1 MGEKEFKI
9 KLKLNTIAFVIATAG
24 TLCLPQVLN
33 LQENTLGFTNSIF
46 SVFVWLLCIYAV
58 SWSLHTIDWRDR
70 RGWLIAGVLSF
81 LFTTAMLF
89 GVRLDAVG
97 NVDFK
102 DWHLWVAL
110 PVLTCLFTILVRKFW
125 NFLGGIEE
133 RKSRLAEHIKLPVT
147 PVRAV
152 KYVDVLMFVF
162 LLLCWLPV
170 FLAVYP
176 GFFVYDAQEE
186 WLQVASRNFTTHHP
200 LAHVLLLGGIICA
213 VHKVTDSYNLGIACY
228 MVVQMLVV
236 SGCFTYLL
244 IFMRRKKVA
253 KGLRIV
259 SLLYFALFPVI
270 VMFTLCSAKDTIFT
284 SALLMLILSLIELG
298 DDSEGFFASW
308 KKMTFFVLSALA
320 MMLFRKNGVYAFT
333 VMAVILLFYINWRF
347 YGSDAS
353 IGDLFLRRYRQR
365 EGHGDSQET
374 ERISQG
380 DVSKRRDKKPYLWK
394 MVRLLVV
401 IFAFYYFVN
410 GMMIVVLHA
419 QNEENQEIL
428 TVPIQQLARTYKFN
442 KEIFDAEDIAALHEV
457 LPEEALVLYNPKLSD
472 PVKVHFQND
481 VYAADKSRYAK
492 LWLKIGLRKPLSY
505 LNAWLMNSYGFW
517 YPDTIIDVYSG
528 NTVFTFTYEDSSYF
542 GYEVE
547 EPGYRDSKI
556 PWLDQAYRKLS
567 LEISQEKV
575 PIYSMLYSP
584 GGIFWGIAFVFAY
597 MLYRKKYH
605 IVVPYLMVL
614 LVWLTV
620 ILGPTYLPR
629 YVLIFWFGLPLFA
642 AMLLEEL

>member
-1 MGEKEFKI
+1 MVERRESNMDEKEFKI

-24 TLCLPQVLN
+24 TLCFPQILN
-33 LQENTLGFTNSIF
+33 LKENTLGFTNSIF

-58 SWSLHTIDWRDR
+58 RWSLQTIDWQDR
-70 RGWLIAGVLSF
+70 RGWRIAGILSF

-102 DWHLWVAL
+102 DWRLWVSL
-110 PVLTCLFTILVRKFW
+110 PVLACLFTILVRKFW

-133 RKSRLAEHIKLPVT
+133 RKHRLAEHIRLPVT
-147 PVRAV
+147 PAKAV
-152 KYVDVLMFVF
+152 KYVDVLTFGFM
-162 LLLCWLPV
+162 LLCWLPV
-170 FLAVYP
+170 LLAVYP

-200 LAHVLLLGGIICA
+200 LVHVLLLGGIVCA

-228 MVVQMLVV
+228 MTVQMMIV

-244 IFMRRKKVA
+244 VFMRRRKVA
-253 KGLRIV
+253 KGVRIA
-259 SLLYFALFPVI
+259 SLVYFAFFPVI

-284 SALLMLILSLIELG
+284 AALLMLLLALIDLG
-298 DDSEGFFASW
+298 SDSGRFFASRNQ
-308 KKMTFFVLSALA
+308 MALFVLSALA
-320 MMLFRKNGVYAFT
+320 MMLFRKNGVYAFA
-333 VMAVILLFYINWRF
+333 VMALILLLYVNKKFYSGKTIRD
-347 YGSDAS
+347 SHEKA
-353 IGDLFLRRYRQR
+353 QR
-365 EGHGDSQET
+365 
-374 ERISQG
+374 
-380 DVSKRRDKKPYLWK
+380 PYLRK
-394 MVRLLVV
+394 MALLLAI
-401 IFAFYYFVN
+401 IFASYF
-410 GMMIVVLHA
+410 MINSVLILALHA
-419 QNEENQEIL
+419 KNEENQEIL

-442 KEIFDAEDIAALHEV
+442 PEAFDPEDVAALHAV

-472 PVKVHFQND
+472 PVKVHFRNN
-481 VYAADKSRYAK
+481 VYAADKTRYAK

-505 LNAWLMNSYGFW
+505 INAWLMNSYGFW
-517 YPDTIIDVYSG
+517 YPDTVIDVYSG
-528 NTVFTFTYEDSSYF
+528 NTVFTFTYDESSYF

-556 PWLDQAYRKLS
+556 PWLDKAYRKLS

-614 LVWLTV
+614 IVWLTV

-629 YVLIFWFGLPLFA
+629 YVLIFWFGIPLFA

>member
-1 MGEKEFKI
+1 MDEKEFKI

-24 TLCLPQVLN
+24 TLCFPQILN
-33 LQENTLGFTNSIF
+33 LKENTLGFTNSIF

-58 SWSLHTIDWRDR
+58 RWSLQTIDWQDR
-70 RGWLIAGVLSF
+70 RGWRIAGILSF

-102 DWHLWVAL
+102 DWRLWVSL
-110 PVLTCLFTILVRKFW
+110 PVLACLFTILVRKFW

-133 RKSRLAEHIKLPVT
+133 RKHRLAEHIRLPVT
-147 PVRAV
+147 PAKAV
-152 KYVDVLMFVF
+152 KYVDVLTFGFM
-162 LLLCWLPV
+162 LLCWLPV
-170 FLAVYP
+170 LLAVYP

-200 LAHVLLLGGIICA
+200 LVHVLLLGGIVCA

-228 MVVQMLVV
+228 MTVQMLIV

-244 IFMRRKKVA
+244 VFMRRRKVA
-253 KGLRIV
+253 KGVRIA
-259 SLLYFALFPVI
+259 SLVYFAFFPVI

-284 SALLMLILSLIELG
+284 AALLMLLLALIDLG
-298 DDSEGFFASW
+298 SDSGRFFASRNQ
-308 KKMTFFVLSALA
+308 MALFVLSALA
-320 MMLFRKNGVYAFT
+320 MMLFRKNGVYAFA
-333 VMAVILLFYINWRF
+333 VMALILLLYVNKKFYSGKTIRD
-347 YGSDAS
+347 SHEEA
-353 IGDLFLRRYRQR
+353 QR
-365 EGHGDSQET
+365 
-374 ERISQG
+374 
-380 DVSKRRDKKPYLWK
+380 PYLRK
-394 MVRLLVV
+394 MALLLAI
-401 IFAFYYFVN
+401 IFASYF
-410 GMMIVVLHA
+410 MINSVLILALHA
-419 QNEENQEIL
+419 KNEENQEIL

-442 KEIFDAEDIAALHEV
+442 PEAFDPEDVAALHAV

-472 PVKVHFQND
+472 PVKVHFRNN
-481 VYAADKSRYAK
+481 VYAANKTRYAK

-505 LNAWLMNSYGFW
+505 INAWLMNSYGFW
-517 YPDTIIDVYSG
+517 YPDTVIDVYSG
-528 NTVFTFTYEDSSYF
+528 NTVFTFTYDESSYF

-556 PWLDQAYRKLS
+556 PWLDKAYRKLS

-614 LVWLTV
+614 IVWLTV

-629 YVLIFWFGLPLFA
+629 YVLIFWFGIPLFA

>member
-1 MGEKEFKI
+1 MVERRESNMDEKEFKI

-24 TLCLPQVLN
+24 TLCFPQILN
-33 LQENTLGFTNSIF
+33 LKENTLGFTNSIF

-58 SWSLHTIDWRDR
+58 RWSLQTIDWQDR
-70 RGWLIAGVLSF
+70 RGWRIAGILSF

-102 DWHLWVAL
+102 DWRLWVSL
-110 PVLTCLFTILVRKFW
+110 PVLACLFTILVRKFW

-133 RKSRLAEHIKLPVT
+133 RKHRLAEHIRLPVT
-147 PVRAV
+147 PAKAV
-152 KYVDVLMFVF
+152 KYVDVLTFGFM
-162 LLLCWLPV
+162 LLCWLPV
-170 FLAVYP
+170 LLAVYP

-200 LAHVLLLGGIICA
+200 LVHVLLLGGIVCA

-228 MVVQMLVV
+228 MTVQMLIV

-244 IFMRRKKVA
+244 VFMRRRKVA
-253 KGLRIV
+253 KGVRIA
-259 SLLYFALFPVI
+259 SLVYFAFFPVI

-284 SALLMLILSLIELG
+284 ATLLMLLLALIDLG
-298 DDSEGFFASW
+298 SDSGRFFASRNQ
-308 KKMTFFVLSALA
+308 MTLFVLSALA
-320 MMLFRKNGVYAFT
+320 MMLFRKNGVYAFA
-333 VMAVILLFYINWRF
+333 VMALILLLYVNKKFYSGKTIRD
-347 YGSDAS
+347 SHEKA
-353 IGDLFLRRYRQR
+353 QR
-365 EGHGDSQET
+365 
-374 ERISQG
+374 
-380 DVSKRRDKKPYLWK
+380 PYLRK
-394 MVRLLVV
+394 MALLLAI
-401 IFAFYYFVN
+401 IFASYF
-410 GMMIVVLHA
+410 MINSVLILALHA
-419 QNEENQEIL
+419 KNEENQEIL

-442 KEIFDAEDIAALHEV
+442 PEAFDPEDVAALHAV

-472 PVKVHFQND
+472 PVKVHFRNN
-481 VYAADKSRYAK
+481 VYAANKTRYAK

-505 LNAWLMNSYGFW
+505 INAWLMNSYGFW
-517 YPDTIIDVYSG
+517 YPDTVIDVYSG
-528 NTVFTFTYEDSSYF
+528 NTVFTFTYDESSYF

-556 PWLDQAYRKLS
+556 PWLDKAYRKLS

-614 LVWLTV
+614 IVWLTV

-629 YVLIFWFGLPLFA
+629 YVLIFWFGIPLFA